1 MKRLSF
7 ILSLVALAVLLTG
20 CLAAK
25 VNVRIQPNPIVL
37 TAEELLENDFVI
49 SDIKLELRTSGFS
62 VSYYI
67 EAVQVEVRDENGDEV
82 FAKTKTIKETTP
94 IVPGKQLKEDVPDIS
109 LKDLFD
115 FDPDTDL
122 PIDVPVDDEAYQEAL
137 EEEFTKYYNDNW
149 KGKKYELIVRI
160 TGDNPTEDKAEIQ
173 FK

>member
-67 EAVQVEVRDENGDEV
+67 EAVQVEVRDENGDKV
-82 FAKTKTIKETTP
+82 FAKTKTIDEKTP
-94 IVPGKQLKEDVPDIS
+94 IRPGIPIDQEVPVIS
-109 LKDLFD
+109 LMDLFD

-122 PIDVPVDDEAYQEAL
+122 PIDVPIDDEAYQEAL

-160 TGDNPTEDKAEIQ
+160 TGDNPTVDKAEIQ